1 MANDILDPR
10 TQGYSISPYP
20 PELQGEAAS
29 LHRRRALA
37 DMLMLRAMQ
46 PMQQPTG
53 YGGIPVPIS
62 PLAGLSHMAQMGLGV
77 RAGSGVDQGE
87 AALANRYSEG
97 MSGATQQVTDL
108 MKQGD
113 YAGASHVAS
122 RWPALKAISEK
133 LLERQMPQNVIHDI
147 TGSTG
152 QPQPNIVNLNEP
164 GATPTPLG
172 LPKPPTYHP
181 IETASPTGQPQTSF
195 YDPTK
200 PPAAPLPKPTALH
213 AAGLGGTTDLF
224 NPYGPERTLAHTLDP
239 NRIPQP
245 EDIEA
250 NAKMIAE
257 YRMPGYTGMSARS
270 PGAALVMRRV
280 SELNPT
286 YDAAVFPVAKAGE
299 INFIE
304 KNGPQIRAFGTL
316 GRHAQ
321 AAKDL
326 FAALDNPTDI
336 RRLNQAYNFFREEFG
351 VAAPTQVNLAK
362 QFIAD
367 EMAKAVLNGPG
378 ALDDRKHFAEAL
390 SRSASTAQFAG
401 DLDTTLKFAAEQL
414 KGHEQQYKSM
424 TKSNRADF
432 QERFLDPQ
440 MRAVYQKYGGGR
452 RAGDQTPGLPDPAAI
467 DAELAR
473 RAGGR

>member
-1 MANDILDPR
+1 MASDILDPR
-10 TQGYSISPYP
+10 TQGFSVSPYP
-20 PELQGEAAS
+20 PELQGEAAA

-37 DMLMLRAMQ
+37 DMLMLRAIQ
-46 PMQQPTG
+46 PMPQPTG

-62 PLAGLSHMAQMGLGV
+62 PLAGLSHMVQMGLGV

-87 AALANRYSEG
+87 AALAGRYSSGLEQATTEMQDA
-97 MSGATQQVTDL
+97 MS
-108 MKQGD
+108 KGD
-113 YAGASHVAS
+113 FKTAGSVAS
-122 RWPALKAISEK
+122 RWPALKSVATALFQQQLPK
-133 LLERQMPQNVIHDI
+133 PVIH
-147 TGSTG
+147 TTFGPGGTE
-152 QPQPNIVNLNEP
+152 QPAVVNLNQPEAPPVPIGGMKSPPLHPTETVGP
-164 GATPTPLG
+164 GG
-172 LPKPPTYHP
+172 L
-181 IETASPTGQPQTSF
+181 PQTSF
-195 YDPTK
+195 LNLNQPELAPVAK
-200 PPAAPLPKPTALH
+200 PAPLH
-213 AAGLGGTTDLF
+213 AANLGGTTKLF
-224 NPYGPERTLAHTLDP
+224 SPYGPERDLQHTLDP
-239 NRIPQP
+239 NRVPTL

-257 YRMPGYTGMSARS
+257 YRMPGYTGNAART
-270 PGAALVMRRV
+270 PGGGAVMRRV
-280 SELNPT
+280 SELNPQ
-286 YDAAVFPVAKAGE
+286 YDAAIFPVAKAGE

-316 GRHAQ
+316 ARHAE

-326 FAALDNPTDI
+326 FTALDNPTDI

-351 VAAPTQVNLAK
+351 VAAPTQVSLAK

-390 SRSASTAQFAG
+390 SRSASKAQFAG
-401 DLDTTLKFAAEQL
+401 DLDTTMKFAVEQM

-440 MRAVYQKYGGGR
+440 MKAIYNKYGGGR
-452 RAGDQTPGLPDPAAI
+452 RSADQTPGLPDPAAV
-467 DAELAR
+467 DAELR
-473 RAGGR
+473 RRGVGG

>member
-1 MANDILDPR
+1 MPDILDPR
-10 TQGYSISPYP
+10 TQGFSVSPYP
-20 PELQGEAAS
+20 PELQGEAAA

-53 YGGIPVPIS
+53 WGGIPVPIS
-62 PLAGLSHMAQMGLGV
+62 PLAGLSHLAQAGLGGM
-77 RAGSGVDQGE
+77 AGQGVDQGE

-108 MKQGD
+108 MQKGD
-113 YAGASHVAS
+113 FAGASHVAS

-147 TGSTG
+147 VGSTG

-164 GATPTPLG
+164 GAPPTPLG
-172 LPKPPTYHP
+172 LPKPPTLHP
-181 IETASPTGQPQTSF
+181 VEVAGPGGQPQTNF
-195 YDPTK
+195 VDLTK
-200 PPAAPLPKPTALH
+200 PQEPLPKPVALH

-224 NPYGPERTLAHTLDP
+224 NPYGPERTLQHTLDP
-239 NRIPQP
+239 NRVPQP
-245 EDIEA
+245 EDIESM
-250 NAKMIAE
+250 AKLIAE
-257 YRMPGYTGMSARS
+257 YRMPAPTGMAARS
-270 PGAALVMRRV
+270 SGAAIVMRRV
-280 SELNPT
+280 AEINPT
-286 YDAAVFPVAKAGE
+286 YDAATFPVAKAGE

-316 GRHAQ
+316 ARHAE

-326 FAALDNPTDI
+326 FTALDNPTDI

-351 VAAPTQVNLAK
+351 VAAPTQVSLAK

-390 SRSASTAQFAG
+390 SRSASKAQFAG
-401 DLDTTLKFAAEQL
+401 DLDTTMKFAVEQM

-440 MRAVYQKYGGGR
+440 MRAIYNKYGGGR
-452 RAGDQTPGLPDPAAI
+452 RTSDQTPGLPDPAAI
-467 DAELAR
+467 DAELR
-473 RAGGR
+473 RRGAGG